1 MAKTNNSVIS
11 FDLNG
16 VLLMRK
22 SLIIICMVITLSVAA
37 SVSAY
42 EQDRTSNYE
51 PLLFAN
57 EIVINPHD
65 WDSFPIACSAGDT
78 LSGEFLITHNG
89 ELFPGDQTE
98 YDNWLL
104 GGIDFYVFDEE
115 NYSSWVEGSFATPLL
130 ERLGLQELTWSI
142 EIPYN
147 DVWYVVYSND
157 SLYIIEIEES
167 IVRSGL
173 YDQFV
178 LVITL
183 VGIAALLSLTIFMLK
198 KK

>member
-1 MAKTNNSVIS
+1 MAKTNNSVGIYEWK
-11 FDLNG
+11 G
-16 VLLMRK
+16 VLLLRK
-22 SLIIICMVITLSVAA
+22 SLIIMCMVLTLSVATCA
-37 SVSAY
+37 SAF
-42 EQDRTSNYE
+42 EQDRNPNHE
-51 PLLFAN
+51 LLFGN
-57 EIVINPHD
+57 EIVINAHD
-65 WDSFPIACSAGDT
+65 WKSFPIQCYAGDT

-115 NYSSWVEGSFATPLL
+115 NYSSWVEGSFAAPLL
-130 ERLGLQELTWSI
+130 ECLGLQELTWSV

-147 DVWYVVYSND
+147 DVWHVVYSND
-157 SLYIIEIEES
+157 SIYIIEIEES

-178 LVITL
+178 LVIAL
-183 VGIAALLSLTIFMLK
+183 IGLAAILSLTIFMWK